1 MTVVPLVSG
10 YIIEEDSANND
21 NYIRGYKNSSFL
33 FICLC
38 LIGVAISLIVMKRAG
53 PLSFQYDDEE
63 SNDQQEDMEEL

>member
-1 MTVVPLVSG
+1 MTAVPIVSG
-10 YIIEEDSANND
+10 FIIEKDSANN
-21 NYIRGYKNSSFL
+21 NYTRGYKNSSFL

-38 LIGVAISLIVMKRAG
+38 LIGVVISFIVMKRAG